1 MNLTGLDLLIGGV
14 IFISLLVGV
23 FRGFIREVL
32 SLVSWGLALWVGWRF
47 FKPAS
52 AYLENM
58 VSSEPVRQ
66 IAAFVF
72 LFIAVL
78 ILLTVASHFL
88 SKLFKVTGIA
98 FIDRLFGALFGFG
111 RGVLIMSIVVI
122 LGGATALPKES
133 WWKDSVLAPQLQPVT
148 DFLLGLM
155 PDKVSGKFQ
164 ADTSAQISAK
174 KPETD
179 KNAAPVTSPETVKT
193 PEPAKPE
200 K

>member
-14 IFISLLVGV
+14 VLISLIVGI

-32 SLVSWGLALWVGWRF
+32 SLISWGLALWVGWRF
-47 FKPAS
+47 FKPA
-52 AYLENM
+52 ATYLENM

-72 LFIAVL
+72 IFISVL

-88 SKLFKVTGIA
+88 AKLFKVSGIA

-111 RGVLIMSIVVI
+111 RGVLIMAIIVL
-122 LGGATALPKES
+122 LGGATALPKEP
-133 WWKDSVLAPQLQPVT
+133 WWHDSVLTPMLTPVT
-148 DFLLGLM
+148 DFLLDLM
-155 PDKVSGKFQ
+155 PGNVSGKFQ
-164 ADTSAQISAK
+164 DTGTTGNPAIRPEIV
-174 KPETD
+174 KPE
-179 KNAAPVTSPETVKT
+179 ALES
-193 PEPAKPE
+193 E